1 MDISAIIIERQHQ
14 LDAVSHN
21 ISGLQTIMDGIQ
33 TLQQQLFEQKNGII
47 ESINLHKRLISPLW
61 RLPTEV
67 LSQIFYH
74 CLPQFSDLNELQLPS
89 KLSAPMLLTRV
100 CRLWREVAVGMP
112 NLWCMLSVEVDD
124 RDWQPVAFCYDSWL
138 KRARGRSLS
147 IRLGFHADGHWSKI
161 QCLLRPYVN
170 QISSL
175 RVDIWY
181 PDHDEPEL
189 NMFANFPALEEIFMN
204 VYVYHRSFT
213 DDGDATARISRSFSQ
228 LPLTLDSLA
237 VSGLLF
243 GSHHLSSCNPWA
255 HLTTIKIEIWQP
267 DGVLQL
273 LQLAPNLS
281 SLTVIIFFD
290 YVQEALEPFTH
301 TKLQTLHIT
310 RDCYINTDV
319 GPQFCDLF
327 NALSLP
333 TLRALA
339 VHNIPKWPH
348 EEFKAFLARSG
359 CPLESLIVSDNAVID
374 EQAEYVALVPS
385 LQFVLC

>member
-1 MDISAIIIERQHQ
+1 
-14 LDAVSHN
+14 
-21 ISGLQTIMDGIQ
+21 MDGIQ
-33 TLQQQLFEQKNGII
+33 TLQRQLFEQKNGTI

-74 CLPQFSDLNELQLPS
+74 CLPQIPVNELQLPS
-89 KLSAPMLLTRV
+89 KLTAPVLLTRI

-112 NLWCMLSVEVDD
+112 NLWCMLFVEVND
-124 RDWQPVAFCYDSWL
+124 RDWQPAAFCYDSWL
-138 KRARGRSLS
+138 KRARGRPLSL
-147 IRLGFHADGHWSKI
+147 RLALRADGHWTKI

-175 RVDIWY
+175 CVDFCY
-181 PDHDEPEL
+181 LDRNEPEP
-189 NMFANFPALEEIFMN
+189 NMFANFPALEEIF
-204 VYVYHRSFT
+204 VHVYHDIF
-213 DDGDATARISRSFSQ
+213 DGEGVLPASISRSFSQ
-228 LPLTLDSLA
+228 LPPTLESFA

-243 GSHHLSSCNPWA
+243 GFRDFSSCNSIWA
-255 HLTTIKIEIWQP
+255 RLTTIEIEIWQP
-267 DGVLQL
+267 DGVLHL

-281 SLTVIIFFD
+281 SLTIIIIFD
-290 YVQEALEPFTH
+290 DDQALEPFTH

-310 RDCYINTDV
+310 CEWCINTDA
-319 GPQFCDLF
+319 GPQLCDLF

-339 VHNIPKWPH
+339 VRNIPEWPH
-348 EEFKAFLARSG
+348 EEFKAFLARSE
-359 CPLESLIVSDNAVID
+359 CPLESLVVSDDVVTD

-385 LQFVLC
+385 LRFVSC